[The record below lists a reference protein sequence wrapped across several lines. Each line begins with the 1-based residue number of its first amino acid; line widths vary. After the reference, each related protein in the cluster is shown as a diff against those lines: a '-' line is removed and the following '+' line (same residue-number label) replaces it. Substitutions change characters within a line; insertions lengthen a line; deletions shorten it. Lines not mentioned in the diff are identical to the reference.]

1 MRSTPITF
9 CAAAAAALIALP
21 GSAAQ
26 ASPAAPP
33 AARAGDDDRRTG
45 TVSVTPSTIAPGGQ
59 VELWVDIC
67 GKGRQAKGN
76 SDAFASVAHFRPAD
90 DKGLYAEATIRSGA
104 EPRSYDVWVT
114 CEDGKGKA
122 TGTLTVIHH
131 TRPSPVAPVKAGGG
145 GTAVLAERGDQ
156 SEGPGTRH
164 AVIGLVLAAVASVAF
179 ALRTSRRR
187 HPAAD

>member
-26 ASPAAPP
+26 ASPAA
-33 AARAGDDDRRTG
+33 RAGDDDRRTG
-45 TVSVTPSTIAPGGQ
+45 TVSVTPSAIAPGGQ

-76 SDAFASVAHFRPAD
+76 SDAFASVAHFHPAD
-90 DKGLYAEATIRSGA
+90 DKGLYAEATIRSDA

-131 TRPSPVAPVKAGGG
+131 TRPTPVAPVKAGGG
-145 GTAVLAERGDQ
+145 GTAVLAERGAE

>member
-26 ASPAAPP
+26 ASP

-59 VELWVDIC
+59 VELWVDVC

-90 DKGLYAEATIRSGA
+90 DKGLYAEATIRSDA

-131 TRPSPVAPVKAGGG
+131 TRPTPVAPVKAGGG

-156 SEGPGTRH
+156 SEGPSTRH
-164 AVIGLVLAAVASVAF
+164 AVIGLVLTAVASVAF

>member
-21 GSAAQ
+21 VPAAQ
-26 ASPAAPP
+26 ASP
-33 AARAGDDDRRTG
+33 AARAGDDDRRSG

-59 VELWVDIC
+59 VELWVDAC
-67 GKGRQAKGN
+67 GKGREAKGN
-76 SDAFASVAHFRPAD
+76 SDAFASVARFRPAD
-90 DKGLYAEATIRSGA
+90 DKGLFAEATIRSDA
-104 EPRSYDVWVT
+104 EPRTYDVWVT
-114 CEDGKGKA
+114 CENGRGKA

-145 GTAVLAERGDQ
+145 GTATLAERGTE
-156 SEGPGTRH
+156 SEGPGLRH
-164 AVIGLVLAAVASVAF
+164 AVTGLVLAAVASVAV

-187 HPAAD
+187 RDAATD

>member
-21 GSAAQ
+21 VPAAQ
-26 ASPAAPP
+26 ASP
-33 AARAGDDDRRTG
+33 AARAGDDDRRSG

-59 VELWVDIC
+59 VELWVDAC
-67 GKGRQAKGN
+67 GRGREAKGN
-76 SDAFASVAHFRPAD
+76 SDAFASVARFRPAD
-90 DKGLYAEATIRSGA
+90 DKGLFAEATIRSDA
-104 EPRSYDVWVT
+104 EPRTYDVWVT
-114 CEDGKGKA
+114 CENGRGKA

-145 GTAVLAERGDQ
+145 GTATLAERGTE
-156 SEGPGTRH
+156 SEGPGLRH
-164 AVIGLVLAAVASVAF
+164 AVTGLVLAAVASVAV

-187 HPAAD
+187 RDAATD